1 MSAGRSTA
9 ARFSAPL
16 SLTALA
22 VSVASALTVGLLAPA
37 ASADS
42 LSDQRVR
49 VAQQLASSKVELSE
63 SSRALS
69 SAGAALQQAQGQLE
83 VARTQL
89 AQTQAELAGARK
101 QDVALARQLK
111 RSRAG
116 LAAATAAVVVGQ
128 RALDKQKA
136 VAAEVVRDQ
145 YQQQTN
151 LLPIAVLLQN
161 TSTGDLQ
168 TRLQWSTTM
177 FDTTSTTI
185 TRLDLLQ
192 AKLTAQKARQARLTR
207 RVADDRRQARENLL
221 LQKRLERQARAQA
234 DGVGRLVAE
243 RQSIES
249 AAASAVARDRSQYA
263 QLTRERAR
271 VEQRI
276 ATRIARAKAAAAR
289 EAAARQAA
297 ARQAAARQAA
307 ARQAAQQATRQA
319 ARQAQRAARR
329 AVQRAEQQAGQRAR
343 AAAAAAQQRAER
355 ARAAARQASKAAK
368 RPVRR
373 AAPAPQPAPAPVRSG
388 SGRASGAHHGFAY
401 PVSAPITSPYGMR
414 LHPVTHIYK
423 LHDGTDF
430 GAGCGTPIRAAYS
443 GRVAE
448 RYYNAGYGNRLMI
461 DHGYVD
467 GRYVTTGYNHAIRY
481 TVSVGQHVS
490 QGQVVGY
497 VGSTGY
503 STGCHLHLMV
513 WLGGRLVNPMTW
525 Y

>member
-1 MSAGRSTA
+1 MSADRPAA
-9 ARFSAPL
+9 ARFRARL

-42 LSDQRVR
+42 LTDQRVR
-49 VAQQLASSKVELSE
+49 VAQQLASSKAELSE

-69 SAGAALQQAQGQLE
+69 SAGVALQQAQGQLE

-89 AQTQAELAGARK
+89 AQTQAELTGAR
-101 QDVALARQLK
+101 QRDVTLAKKLK
-111 RSRAG
+111 RSRAE
-116 LAAATAAVVVGQ
+116 LAAATAAVVAGQ

-136 VAAEVVRDQ
+136 IAADVVRDQ

-192 AKLTAQKARQARLTR
+192 AKLTAQKARQAQLTR
-207 RVADDRRQARENLL
+207 RVGDERTQARENLL

-249 AAASAVARDRSQYA
+249 AAAVAVAQDRSQYA

-276 ATRIARAKAAAAR
+276 ATRIAQAKAAAAR
-289 EAAARQAA
+289 EAAARQV
-297 ARQAAARQAA
+297 AARQAA

-319 ARQAQRAARR
+319 ARQAQRAAH
-329 AVQRAEQQAGQRAR
+329 RAEQRAGQRAGQRAR

-355 ARAAARQASKAAK
+355 ARAAARRASKAAK

-373 AAPAPQPAPAPVRSG
+373 PAPAPAPQPAPAPVRSG
-388 SGRASGAHHGFAY
+388 SGGTSGAHHGFAY

-448 RYYNAGYGNRLMI
+448 RYYNGGYGNRLMI

-481 TVSVGQHVS
+481 SVSVGQHVS
-490 QGQVVGY
+490 KGQVVGY

-525 Y
+525 